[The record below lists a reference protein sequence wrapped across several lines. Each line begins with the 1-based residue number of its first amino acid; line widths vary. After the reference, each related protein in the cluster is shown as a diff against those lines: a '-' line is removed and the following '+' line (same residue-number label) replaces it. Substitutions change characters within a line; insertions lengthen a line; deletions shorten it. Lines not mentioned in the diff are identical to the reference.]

1 MDDTSVQ
8 ETLNVS
14 KNNNLE
20 EGIDPLDAYMLEIDQ
35 QVKKLDEN
43 DQLRQKASETLAD
56 EMKQKLLENNENNL
70 NENKK
75 ISNSDSDHSEDE
87 NYEDEESIGKS
98 GNFSTVEELIA

>member
-1 MDDTSVQ
+1 M
-8 ETLNVS
+8 NVS

-20 EGIDPLDAYMLEIDQ
+20 EEIDPLDAYMLEIDQ

-43 DQLRQKASETLAD
+43 DQLRRTASEIITV
-56 EMKQKLLENNENNL
+56 EVKQKSLENNENNL
-70 NENKK
+70 NENKT

-87 NYEDEESIGKS
+87 NDKDEESSGKS